1 MSGTESIVG
10 SGFDMPY
17 DLLLR
22 KQEVTGIYEDPDDVE
37 NFHRSTLKDM
47 RPLPA
52 LFESDQPRGGTDNSG
67 KSTGNNISERFLSFR
82 DSGFQSNQNAE
93 PYLPDGTFLD
103 WQGLEKDSRGVA
115 LEPNMRQHV
124 DQQMARASLINYKN
138 DADPS
143 VLESGLNPWDMN
155 TNIRQGQAVFKDYY
169 KNFDTSW
176 DSMGSR
182 GAVTDFSES
191 RIPTVSQSVDM
202 ADPVQLPNR
211 NVMNVTNSLS
221 NDTSIGFR
229 RTTDHMF
236 KVSQYGKTNQSSFTN
251 EDWYKNRANAHID
264 HDIMVSWQDVNVSKS
279 TALKMIDLANQKNKL
294 HYSGITGINW
304 EDSKSARGTK
314 QKLTSVDMAG
324 MNYRPAIETQ
334 AISAHTKIGGELAPK
349 SGEHLLKHD
358 DQVINKTRINT
369 TIFEKMG
376 LINKDSTRQQKDDLR
391 NSIKQTAKN
400 KNLFVTETNKQ
411 QKKFDSDGNKLL
423 WDSETLHNKG
433 VEKAIMNYK
442 AAASINDMRGH
453 TKEKID
459 KIKFKSDSYK
469 TNQRSGGRTDKS
481 SINNLY
487 TGEIDN
493 DFGRDDVVTK
503 TLDGGIGS
511 KYMNKYMDRD
521 GNETEMNDL

>member
-1 MSGTESIVG
+1 MSGTSIVG

-52 LFESDQPRGGTDNSG
+52 LFESDQPRGGTDTSG
-67 KSTGNNISERFLSFR
+67 RSVGNNISERFLSFR
-82 DSGFQSNQNAE
+82 DSGFQSHQNAE

-115 LEPNMRQHV
+115 LEPNMRKHV
-124 DQQMARASLINYKN
+124 DQQMARSSLINYKN
-138 DADPS
+138 DDDPS
-143 VLESGLNPWDMN
+143 IMESGVNPWDMN
-155 TNIRQGQAVFKDYY
+155 RNIRQGQNVFKDYY

-182 GAVTDFSES
+182 GAVTDFSKS
-191 RIPTVSQSVDM
+191 RIPTVNQSADM
-202 ADPVQLPNR
+202 NDPLQLPNR
-211 NVMNVTNSLS
+211 NVMNITNSLS

-251 EDWYKNRANAHID
+251 EDWYKNRSSSHID

-279 TALKMIDLANQKNKL
+279 TALKMIDLSKQKSNL
-294 HYSGITGINW
+294 HFNGVTGINW

-334 AISAHTKIGGELAPK
+334 PTSAHTKLDGEIIPK
-349 SGEHLLKHD
+349 AGEHLLKRD
-358 DQVINKTRINT
+358 DQVINKTKIHT

-376 LINKDSTRQQKDDLR
+376 LINKDFTKRQKDDLR

-400 KNLFVTETNKQ
+400 KSLFISESNKKQ
-411 QKKFDSDGNKLL
+411 RNIDTDKNKLL
-423 WDSETLHNKG
+423 WDSESLYKKG
-433 VEKAIMNYK
+433 SEKTIMNYK
-442 AAASINDMRGH
+442 AASSMNDMIGH
-453 TKEKID
+453 TKEKVD
-459 KIKFKSDSYK
+459 KIKFKNDSYK
-469 TNQRSGGRTDKS
+469 TNQRSGGRVDKS

-493 DFGRDDVVTK
+493 DFGRDDSLTK
-503 TLDGGIGS
+503 TLDGGVGS
-511 KYMNKYMDRD
+511 KYMNEYIDRD
-521 GNETEMNDL
+521 GNRSDMNDL